1 MNFYQ
6 RYILVT
12 LAIWFG
18 LLTLA
23 TAQERPEVIEA
34 YRNDPYGE
42 SVLRKTGIMD
52 GNLVR
57 TLYINQGEVG
67 QWPNQPSGE
76 WPKGTGHSYLDGVCL
91 LVGARVLVDVN
102 GAPLFITPIETAYRE
117 HFDRD
122 PVTGEPWGWEPVPGY
137 LNPSG
142 DRPAVSNDPRSWPTL
157 WPDAVFVA
165 LDQPSANWINQAE
178 VNGEA
183 GVDDDRDG
191 VIDNFTY
198 WHGFFGRGVKN
209 ADLETYFVIDDSK
222 DREWSRAPYNYYPI
236 KDDSARGGLGL
247 RVEVRGF
254 QWSHV
259 LAEDVV
265 FWLYDITNTSD
276 IDYDKISFGMVWP
289 GIGSHSPSFQSRT
302 TPPGWA
308 SSSGVSCRSGAVTM
322 SVLVSR

>member
-34 YRNDPYGE
+34 YRNDSYGE

-222 DREWSRAPYNYYPI
+222 DREWS
-236 KDDSARGGLGL
+236 
-247 RVEVRGF
+247 
-254 QWSHV
+254 
-259 LAEDVV
+259 
-265 FWLYDITNTSD
+265 
-276 IDYDKISFGMVWP
+276 
-289 GIGSHSPSFQSRT
+289 
-302 TPPGWA
+302 
-308 SSSGVSCRSGAVTM
+308 
-322 SVLVSR
+322 